1 MFARPHPGMHWGN
14 GSRCF
19 GWVLMLGS
27 AAISVRSRKAHAR
40 LTNNLR
46 ELHGVDGRSAEGKRY
61 RDLLDSLIVEF
72 GAHDPIRLRELAG
85 LKYTQEL
92 TQAAA
97 IKGDM
102 AACEN
107 LVRLANLISRREGA
121 LRAAKRAA
129 DNKPPSLQDHIAR
142 RSSER
147 ARKAGG
153 A

>member
-1 MFARPHPGMHWGN
+1 
-14 GSRCF
+14 
-19 GWVLMLGS
+19 MLGS

-61 RDLLDSLIVEF
+61 RDLLDSLIMEF

-97 IKGDM
+97 IKGDST
-102 AACEN
+102 ACEN
-107 LVRLANLISRREGA
+107 LVRLCNLVSRRERE
-121 LRAAKRAA
+121 LRAIKRVESS
-129 DNKPPSLQDHIAR
+129 KPPQSLHAR
-142 RSSER
+142 L
-147 ARKAGG
+147 AAKYGVKGNAP
-153 A
+153 